1 MFAPPPHPP
10 ERPEA
15 AAAPPHAPPR
25 EEAPLALPLLGAVS
39 KRELLLF
46 ASTFC
51 VLLMTWTPRL
61 SQTFY
66 AGDDYVMSQVGTAH
80 QLQNVMLGQGRFGL
94 ALLLWLQE
102 ALGAP
107 HGRTITLYTWLAL
120 LLMSL
125 GGVLLARTW
134 RLTNERWL
142 PFVVCPLVFIHPYF
156 AELWAF
162 RGVPALACLSLLPAM
177 LAVEWTRLHGWKRM
191 PGALLLLTFS
201 LSIYQT
207 SFNVL
212 VALIAV
218 GALLEL
224 GRSEGNRGEARLILA
239 RWLPAA
245 CVLPLGSLCYLLVN
259 KGVQLIF
266 RPPTLARTK
275 FLGLEDVPERLR
287 QLAEL
292 FSKGMLR
299 DEVFSTWLVTGLQVA
314 LVLLA
319 LALIVLQVWKQ
330 RSPAKGAWMVLL
342 SGISLLATV
351 GVLLLLAEWWP
362 TPRTRIALAFSMGGH
377 LALVYMLGASWLRPV
392 LAVVAG
398 LLLWGF
404 AGLDQQ
410 FSADQF
416 VVNQMD
422 HAIAQRVAVIQE
434 QNPELRTLRR
444 VAFVGHPFSYP
455 GTRSS
460 GDTNVAAMATRW
472 SHAGLMRMVTGK
484 EYVPLLNEEYA
495 LGVQECTRGPKW
507 PDERAFRRMGELLF
521 VCF

>member
-1 MFAPPPHPP
+1 M
-10 ERPEA
+10 
-15 AAAPPHAPPR
+15 
-25 EEAPLALPLLGAVS
+25 PLLGALS
-39 KRELLLF
+39 RRELLLF

-66 AGDDYVMSQVGTAH
+66 SGDDYVMSQTAH
-80 QLQNVMLGQGRFGL
+80 RVQETMLGQGRFGL
-94 ALLLWLQE
+94 ALFLSLQE

-125 GGVLLARTW
+125 GGVLLARMW

-177 LAVEWTRLHGWKRM
+177 LAVERTRLHGWRGM

-212 VALIAV
+212 VAIIAM

-224 GRSEGNRGEARLILA
+224 GRSEGNRGEVRLILA

-259 KGVQLIF
+259 KGVLLIF
-266 RPPTLARTK
+266 RPPVLARTQ
-275 FLGLEDVPERLR
+275 FLSLDGAPERLG
-287 QLAEL
+287 QLKHL
-292 FSKGMLR
+292 FKIMLR
-299 DEVFSTWLVTGLQVA
+299 DEAFSTRLVTGLQAAV
-314 LVLLA
+314 VLSA
-319 LALIVLQVWKQ
+319 LALIALQLWKQ
-330 RSPAKGAWMVLL
+330 RNPAKSAWMVLL

-351 GVLLLLAEWWP
+351 GVLMLLKEWWP
-362 TPRTRIALAFSMGGH
+362 TPRTRIAFAFAMGGH
-377 LALVYMLGASWLRPV
+377 LALAYLLAPSRLRPL
-392 LAVVAG
+392 LATVAG

-404 AGLDQQ
+404 AGIDQQ

-416 VVNQMD
+416 VVNQLD
-422 HAIAQRVAVIQE
+422 RVTAQKVAFLQE
-434 QNPELRTLRR
+434 QNPELRDLRK

-455 GTRSS
+455 GTRVDS
-460 GDTNVAAMATRW
+460 DTNVAAMATSW
-472 SHAGLMRMVTGK
+472 SHAGLMRMVTGQI
-484 EYVPLLNEEYA
+484 YVPLVDEEYA
-495 LGVQECTRGPKW
+495 LGVQECANGPKW
-507 PDERAFRRMGELLF
+507 PDEHAFRKMGELLF